1 MKQLILELKKK
12 NFCAQGTALVWDCLG
27 KEARTRQW
35 IYAYMEASMDQNHQ
49 KINT

>member
-12 NFCAQGTALVWDCLG
+12 NVCAQGTALVWDCLG
-27 KEARTRQW
+27 KEARQW
-35 IYAYMEASMDQNHQ
+35 IYTYMEASMDQNHQ